1 MYPFTH
7 FTQHRIDIYK
17 ASMPTMPSKP
27 ATLAPTMAVGM
38 VAAPVEE
45 DGTAEALAEVV
56 VTDVPVLPE
65 LPEDPV
71 AEVEVELLYFPVTEA
86 VVFPEEPVVR
96 TTNAELV
103 PVLQLNQPIV

>member
-1 MYPFTH
+1 
-7 FTQHRIDIYK
+7 
-17 ASMPTMPSKP
+17 
-27 ATLAPTMAVGM
+27 MAVGM

-56 VTDVPVLPE
+56 VADVPVLPE
-65 LPEDPV
+65 DPV
-71 AEVEVELLYFPVTEA
+71 VEVEVELLYLPVTEA

-96 TTNAELV
+96 TTSPELV